1 MFTEITGPT
10 QKDLIIKTDSD
21 YELVSRATSGRSVGY
36 FIGAVIGGPLVD
48 KLGKYCDLMIAISMD
63 GAAVATVVAPY
74 SSNINLLWFFL
85 CLGGIF
91 EGVINIGL

>member
-1 MFTEITGPT
+1 MCMYLF
-10 QKDLIIKTDSD
+10 
-21 YELVSRATSGRSVGY
+21 
-36 FIGAVIGGPLVD
+36 FH
-48 KLGKYCDLMIAISMD
+48 GKYCDVMIAICMD